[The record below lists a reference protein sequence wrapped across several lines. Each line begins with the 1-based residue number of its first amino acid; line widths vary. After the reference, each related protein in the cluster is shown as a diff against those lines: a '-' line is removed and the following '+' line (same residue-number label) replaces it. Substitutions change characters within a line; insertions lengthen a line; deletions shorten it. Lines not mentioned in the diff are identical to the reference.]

1 MNSGKCPSP
10 QIRSFRVEISP
21 WSLCDPTEVTKG
33 HKQLLAAGSG
43 IYFYVTPRATDFDE
57 VSRQE
62 HAY

>member
-10 QIRSFRVEISP
+10 RIRSFGVEISLWFP
-21 WSLCDPTEVTKG
+21 CDPPQVAKG

-43 IYFYVTPRATDFDE
+43 IHFYVTPRATDSDE